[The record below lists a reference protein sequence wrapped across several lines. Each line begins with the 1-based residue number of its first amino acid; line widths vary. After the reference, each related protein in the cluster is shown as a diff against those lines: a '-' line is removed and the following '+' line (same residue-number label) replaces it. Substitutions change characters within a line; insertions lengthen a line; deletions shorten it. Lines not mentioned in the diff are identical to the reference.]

1 MQLIHDYIN
10 AILIRNFNLVFVHVN
25 LFMVDLLLFFH
36 FLTLDSETNLL
47 EFVAHVDIF
56 FVENSLQWKRT

>member
-25 LFMVDLLLFFH
+25 LFMVDLLLFFL
-36 FLTLDSETNLL
+36 FLTLDSETNL

>member
-25 LFMVDLLLFFH
+25 LFMVDLLLFFL
-36 FLTLDSETNLL
+36 FLTLGSETNL

>member
-36 FLTLDSETNLL
+36 FFWHQIQKQT
-47 EFVAHVDIF
+47 
-56 FVENSLQWKRT
+56 